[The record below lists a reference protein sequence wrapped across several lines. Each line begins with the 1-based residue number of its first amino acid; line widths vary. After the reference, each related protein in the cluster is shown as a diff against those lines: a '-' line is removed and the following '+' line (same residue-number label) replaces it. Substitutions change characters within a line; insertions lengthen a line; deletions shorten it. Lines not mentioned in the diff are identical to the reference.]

1 MKPRREG
8 KYGIEIQNFD
18 WLSEKYMLIYGL
30 RDWTWRVIIDGVVC
44 ENMIYLGGSEKSSI
58 DVRHIRLL
66 WYTFLE
72 VAGIDDLDRVPKIG
86 NPNGPD
92 IKAAMYMYSMESFLY
107 KRINLIQ
114 REKVEQSILTLGPYA
129 VALTKIISNAQ

>member
-1 MKPRREG
+1 
-8 KYGIEIQNFD
+8 
-18 WLSEKYMLIYGL
+18 MLIYGL
-30 RDWTWRVIIDGVVC
+30 RDWTWRVIIDGVVR
-44 ENMIYLGGSEKSSI
+44 ENMIYLGGSEKSNI

-72 VAGIDDLDRVPKIG
+72 VAGIDDLDRVPNIG

-107 KRINLIQ
+107 KRVNTVVRFKCL
-114 REKVEQSILTLGPYA
+114 ESIKTLGPYA
-129 VALTKIISNAQ
+129 ALISRIIKKRSTKRNESNIKG